1 MGLRRSLY
9 KTPAQLRSMVEP
21 GLITAAA
28 LDAVRA
34 MIAPG
39 VTTAE
44 LERALTKIR
53 SGLYDLAGSPTRFG
67 LTTLLASFALFDD
80 DPARINELEAQFRKV
95 TPADLAATAREYLR
109 PGNRTELSLKA
120 GAATV
125 SAP

>member
-34 MIAPG
+34 LVAPG

-44 LERALTKIR
+44 LDA
-53 SGLYDLAGSPTRFG
+53 A
-67 LTTLLASFALFDD
+67 ASDVSV
-80 DPARINELEAQFRKV
+80 AR
-95 TPADLAATAREYLR
+95 
-109 PGNRTELSLKA
+109 
-120 GAATV
+120 GAE
-125 SAP
+125 SNF